1 MDDHHLD
8 IIRLAWARELGLG
21 DSALRPAHTA
31 RVDDDH
37 NDLIH
42 VLQLAEAAAVVGPQW
57 FTQRTANEDTASL
70 LEPTRLLEL
79 TKDHGGR
86 LTSHTELAFLPDY
99 TDHTPAEQLLISR
112 ERSDAMNVARSCPP
126 DDATVADLSAKDHW
140 FTALGDDHQ
149 PLACAAYR
157 EFQGFVADLTVL
169 TDPAQRRRGL
179 ACGTVFLAAE
189 DALDA
194 GLIPQLRIPSGHL
207 GGAAIARA
215 LDFTVLGI
223 HTTAQVQ
230 RRIV

>member
-8 IIRLAWARELGLG
+8 IIRLAWARHLGLG
-21 DSALRPAHTA
+21 DSALRSTHTA
-31 RVDDDH
+31 RVTEEGAE
-37 NDLIH
+37 LIH
-42 VLQLAEAAAVVGPQW
+42 VLQLAEAAAVVGPRW
-57 FTQRTANEDTASL
+57 FTERTANEDATAL

-86 LTSHTELAFLPDY
+86 LTSHTQLAFLADY

-112 ERSDAMNVARSCPP
+112 EQSDALSVARSCPP
-126 DDATVADLSAKDHW
+126 DDATVADLSSSDHW

-149 PLACAAYR
+149 PLASAAYR
-157 EFQGFVADLTVL
+157 EFQGFVADLTAL
-169 TDPAQRRRGL
+169 TDPAHRRRGL

-223 HTTAQVQ
+223 HSTAAVQ
-230 RRIV
+230 PRSV

>member
-1 MDDHHLD
+1 MNDHHLD

-31 RVDDDH
+31 RVDDEHSDR
-37 NDLIH
+37 IH
-42 VLQLAEAAAVVGPQW
+42 VLQLADAAAVVGPRW
-57 FTQRTANEDTASL
+57 FTQHTTNEDATSL
-70 LEPTRLLEL
+70 LEPARLLEL

-86 LTSHTELAFLPDY
+86 ITSHTELAFLADY

-112 ERSDAMNVARSCPP
+112 ERSDAMSVAGSCPP
-126 DDATVADLSAKDHW
+126 DDATVAELNAQDQW
-140 FTALGDDHQ
+140 FTALGDSHQ

-169 TDPAQRRRGL
+169 TDPAHRQRGL

-194 GLIPQLRIPSGHL
+194 GLIPQLKIPSGHV

-215 LDFTVLGI
+215 LDFTVLGM